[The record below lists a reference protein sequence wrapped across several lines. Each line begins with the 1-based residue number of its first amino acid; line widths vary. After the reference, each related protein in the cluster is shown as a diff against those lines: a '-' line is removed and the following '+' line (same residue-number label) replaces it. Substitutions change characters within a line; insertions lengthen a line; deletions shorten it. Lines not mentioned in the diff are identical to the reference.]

1 MKSVVRREDV
11 ELLAPAGD
19 WDCMRAAV
27 ANGADA
33 IFSGWKSSTHGHG
46 RIISAWRNC
55 LKLWRFCIAMGLK
68 VF

>member
-1 MKSVVRREDV
+1 MKSAVRREDV

-33 IFSGWKSSTHGHG
+33 IFSE
-46 RIISAWRNC
+46 
-55 LKLWRFCIAMGLK
+55 
-68 VF
+68 